1 MNIAA
6 RPSRGKPR
14 GTGAVMLTAGG
25 LLAGFAAAACCA
37 LPLLLGTLGLG
48 TAWLFGVAVV
58 AAPHRTALLIVG
70 GVALALAALLWWRQR
85 TDECEPGAWC
95 AKPGVRLLTLI
106 GLVIGVML
114 LVAGYV
120 YV

>member
-6 RPSRGKPR
+6 RPSRGKPS
-14 GTGAVMLTAGG
+14 GTGAVVLTAGG

-48 TAWLFGVAVV
+48 SAWLFTVAAV
-58 AAPHRTALLIVG
+58 AAPHRTAILIMG
-70 GVALALAALLWWRQR
+70 GAALALAAVLWWRQR
-85 TDECEPGAWC
+85 TDVCEPGVWC
-95 AKPGVRLLTLI
+95 AKPGVRILTLI

>member
-1 MNIAA
+1 
-6 RPSRGKPR
+6 
-14 GTGAVMLTAGG
+14 VLTAGG

-48 TAWLFGVAVV
+48 SAWLFTVARV
-58 AAPHRTALLIVG
+58 AAPHRTAILMVG
-70 GVALALAALLWWRQR
+70 GVTLALAAVLWWRQR
-85 TDECEPGAWC
+85 TDVCEPGAWC
-95 AKPGVRLLTLI
+95 AKPGVRILTLI
-106 GLVIGVML
+106 GLLIGVVL

>member
-6 RPSRGKPR
+6 HPSRGKSR
-14 GTGAVMLTAGG
+14 GTGAVVLTAGG

-48 TAWLFGVAVV
+48 SAWLFSVAVV
-58 AAPHRTALLIVG
+58 AAPHRTAILVVG
-70 GVALALAALLWWRQR
+70 GVSLALGAVLWWRQR
-85 TDECEPGAWC
+85 SEVCEPDAWC
-95 AKPGVRLLTLI
+95 ARPAVRLLTLI
-106 GLVIGVML
+106 GLVMGVML
-114 LVAGYV
+114 LVAGYH